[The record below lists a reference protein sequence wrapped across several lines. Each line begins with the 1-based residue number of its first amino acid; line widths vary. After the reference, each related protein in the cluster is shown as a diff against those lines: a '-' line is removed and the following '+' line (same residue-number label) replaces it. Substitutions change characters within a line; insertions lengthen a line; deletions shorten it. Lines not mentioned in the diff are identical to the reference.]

1 MVDINLSENIR
12 SKRRFKTT
20 KNRSREITI
29 VSACLAGVR
38 CVNYPSL
45 VFEHKDVVELVANS
59 LAIPLC
65 SEQLG
70 GLPTPRP
77 PVGFVGGT
85 AKDLWTGAPGLR
97 MISTEGNDF
106 TEEFMRGAWEVL
118 RIAKLIGAT
127 RAILHNGSPSCGV
140 TKTSAYDMKGNLVA
154 HEGCGVLSW
163 LLIENGLEVI
173 SSDDWPEPH
182 KDFTVK

>member
-1 MVDINLSENIR
+1 M
-12 SKRRFKTT
+12 
-20 KNRSREITI
+20 TI

-45 VFEHKDVVELVANS
+45 IFEHEGVVELVANS

-77 PVGFVGGT
+77 PVGFLGGT
-85 AKDLWTGAPGLR
+85 AQDLWTGSPGLR
-97 MISTEGNDF
+97 MVSTEGDDY

-118 RIAKLIGAT
+118 RIAKLVGAK

-140 TKTSAYDMKGNLVA
+140 TQTSVFDPEGNLVA
-154 HEGCGVLSW
+154 GEGCGVLSW
-163 LLIENGLEVI
+163 LLKQNGLEVI
-173 SSDDWPEPH
+173 ASDEWPGQ
-182 KDFTVK
+182 

>member
-1 MVDINLSENIR
+1 MPDI
-12 SKRRFKTT
+12 
-20 KNRSREITI
+20 RSRETTI

-45 VFEHKDVVELVANS
+45 VFEHKGVVELVANS

-85 AKDLWTGAPGLR
+85 AEDLWTGSPGLR
-97 MISTEGNDF
+97 MVSTEGDDF
-106 TEEFMRGAWEVL
+106 TEEFMKGAYEVL

-140 TKTSAYDMKGNLVA
+140 TKTSVFDTEGNLVA
-154 HEGCGVLSW
+154 GEGCGVLSW
-163 LLIENGLEVI
+163 LLMENGLEVI
-173 SSDDWPEPH
+173 ASDEWPAP
-182 KDFTVK
+182 